1 MVIGMFEYIINIII
15 YLSVLN
21 WLERENVIIIVI
33 KYYCNIEDFSLY
45 MIMIFFKYLFI
56 YDCISVWDMYSYN
69 YLYRLFFMWLL
80 ECCMDEGKVVNWGF
94 VN

>member
-45 MIMIFFKYLFI
+45 MIMIFCLIFI
-56 YDCISVWDMYSYN
+56 Y
-69 YLYRLFFMWLL
+69 L
-80 ECCMDEGKVVNWGF
+80 
-94 VN
+94 

>member
-1 MVIGMFEYIINIII
+1 MINKELNFLDIITVIGMFEYIINIII

-45 MIMIFFKYLFI
+45 MIMIFFLIFI
-56 YDCISVWDMYSYN
+56 Y
-69 YLYRLFFMWLL
+69 L
-80 ECCMDEGKVVNWGF
+80 
-94 VN
+94 

>member
-21 WLERENVIIIVI
+21 WLERENVI

-45 MIMIFFKYLFI
+45 MIMIFFLIFI
-56 YDCISVWDMYSYN
+56 Y
-69 YLYRLFFMWLL
+69 L
-80 ECCMDEGKVVNWGF
+80 
-94 VN
+94 